1 MSREGAFMGIIS
13 GFVKYK
19 ALKNGLKVV
28 KNILRKKETT
38 APRKVRATYKKR
50 ATT

>member
-1 MSREGAFMGIIS
+1 MGIIS

-19 ALKNGLKVV
+19 ALKNGIKVV
-28 KNILRKKETT
+28 RNILRKKETT
-38 APRKVRATYKKR
+38 GTGKVRTNFKKR

>member
-1 MSREGAFMGIIS
+1 MGIIS

-19 ALKNGLKVV
+19 AIKNGLKVV
-28 KNILRKKETT
+28 RNILSKKETT
-38 APRKVRATYKKR
+38 KPRKVRAQYKKR